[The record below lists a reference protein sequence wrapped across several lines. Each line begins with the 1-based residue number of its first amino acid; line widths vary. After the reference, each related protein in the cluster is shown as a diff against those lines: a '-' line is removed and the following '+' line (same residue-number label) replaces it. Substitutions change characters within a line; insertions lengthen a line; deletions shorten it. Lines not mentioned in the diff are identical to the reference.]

1 MANYYDT
8 ITPDVLGTKEPS
20 TDIEYVFKKEQE
32 ELPEQKYFKA
42 AASEAFVFPAVERA
56 IERRSSQFEE
66 EAWEIT
72 PDMDSLLKENYRE
85 EDEKYLRESK
95 SKEEFVARQRF
106 IKEDQDRLNTMASG
120 GWKGI
125 GAMLAFS
132 LVDPVSIGLSMA
144 TGGISKLRT
153 GNAVARAIKIGA
165 MAGMENV
172 AIDTALMQG
181 NTQTDLHSLMLS
193 FGAGSIIGGTVGA
206 FSKAYVPKVIDEV
219 RSADV
224 AAAADAENFIIKK
237 TVGEAS
243 SDVDLNIKKAFPEA
257 DARRV
262 QADILEH
269 ETALSRNLEGAM
281 SKTQYKKAKVKL
293 KQLEKEIESQN
304 KRIAEATE
312 ASNAKRATLDEE
324 HNLKLTEHKMTL
336 ETIEA
341 KYNPMLDA
349 QVKKVRK
356 LEGDA
361 RKNPSNKKKANRL
374 WKEEVKLEQLNQ
386 TKKARIKEATK
397 LAEAHVSKLD
407 AKFDDELRMETD
419 IDNQV
424 LTSLSDEVLVHQ
436 DRMNRAHKAKMSAQ
450 ELRNWNKMDDLD
462 KVKHFY
468 KDKEM
473 PNRVQELQRQV
484 DGYSPVRD
492 GAPEDVDSLGDL
504 NTPNRSA
511 GAAELDRPLHRIHT
525 LSFDEKK
532 KLAEYAYDG
541 AKMPENL
548 RGRMVESKVVR
559 IMHSAQAI
567 ISNSKDFAIRGFGY
581 HLFEAPQ
588 GGSAAKATVA
598 SRVVTY
604 SNRIRGAMRNRLNE
618 GLSDWGTEN
627 GLSMYDTHMKPKNF
641 RTYHKNVMLE
651 VLNPGMFP
659 DSPSI
664 IRGAE
669 GVRAQLK
676 EAGIIR
682 RDAGEAGF
690 ENLDVDENY
699 VPIILNETAIKNALV
714 NHSSWEIEKTLSLGY
729 QKGYYQLNETLSDRI
744 AEAYV
749 KRAKDHSLTM
759 RDAVRQSTDKDIN
772 TLVDQLKK
780 SGVDQDTI
788 DDFLDMS
795 MNQELKQHMS
805 NRAKKSLRPDISV
818 EYKNVGS
825 SATGLRFV
833 DLIDH
838 DLPKLLE
845 SYTRDAAGGA
855 SFAKLGFKTRR
866 EVLDFLTT
874 LEKGSVNNGFKY
886 KDIGEEIQILRD
898 GVDLAYGRSINSDP
912 HSGFVKNLSRLRSF
926 TGFLRLQ
933 FNGVASIPELARIT
947 AQRGISNVLEACPD
961 LGAFRGTKNLRE
973 GGRYSGHFKR
983 ADLEELDEIMHY
995 AGEDFTMYPSGL
1007 RADDIEEAGDA
1018 SRLGT
1023 YFDNAIAQGR
1033 KILEVASGFRTIQGT
1048 GEKIAVRALAI
1059 QIKKWA
1065 LTGENA
1071 LSKANLD
1078 RAGWHDGFLD
1088 EVKKFMKD
1096 NPKTGTYEGKTVR
1109 MFNYGKMTP
1118 EMQERLQIGMNRLI
1132 MHDMLKPMIG
1142 ETPMFMHKWL
1152 GQTLTQFRAFSLL
1165 SLEKHLVSDIR
1176 HDKVMAGIMAMHS
1189 AMLSYISLG
1198 IASMQANIGKED
1210 ALERIE
1216 RQMTGSAAVAGVINR
1231 MGQLASVGIG
1241 VDLMATLGLVPD
1253 EFMANPRQTGARA
1266 FSVESVPVVGMVGD
1280 MLEAPRAAIG
1290 AITGKETAS
1299 KGIKE
1304 VQDVLPFAKAIGINQ
1319 ALNVLKGSLE

>member
-8 ITPDVLGTKEPS
+8 ITPEVLGTKEPS

-32 ELPEQKYFKA
+32 ELPEQKYFQA
-42 AASEAFVFPAVERA
+42 AASEAFVFPAVKRA
-56 IERRSSQFEE
+56 VERRSSQFEE

-72 PDMDSLLKENYRE
+72 PDMDSLLKSNYRE

-144 TGGISKLRT
+144 TGGINSLRA

-193 FGAGSIIGGTVGA
+193 FAAGSIIGGTVGA
-206 FSKAYVPKVIDEV
+206 FSKAYTPKVLDEV
-219 RSADV
+219 KAADI
-224 AAAADAENFIIKK
+224 AAAADADNFIIKK

-243 SDVDLNIKKAFPEA
+243 SDVDLNIRKAFPEA

-269 ETALSRNLEGAM
+269 ETALNRNLEGAM

-293 KQLEKEIESQN
+293 KQLKKDIEYQN

-312 ASNAKRATLDEE
+312 ASNAKRAALDEE
-324 HNLKLTEHKMTL
+324 HALKLTEHKMTL

-361 RKNPSNKKKANRL
+361 RKNPANKKKADRL

-386 TKKARIKEATK
+386 TKKARIKEVTK

-407 AKFDDELRMETD
+407 AKFADELRMETD

-424 LTSLSDEVLVHQ
+424 LTALSDEVLTHQ

-492 GAPEDVDSLGDL
+492 GAPEEDSLGDL

-532 KLAEYAYDG
+532 KLADYAYDG

-559 IMHSAQAI
+559 IMHSAQTI

-588 GGSAAKATVA
+588 GGSSAKVTVA
-598 SRVVTY
+598 SRVVNF

-618 GLSDWGTEN
+618 GLSDWGKEN
-627 GLSMYDTHMKPKNF
+627 GLSAYDTLMKPKYF
-641 RTYHKNVMLE
+641 RTYNKNVMLE

-659 DSPSI
+659 DSPGI

-676 EAGIIR
+676 EAGIIN
-682 RDAGEAGF
+682 RDAGVGGF
-690 ENLDVDENY
+690 ENLNVDENY

-714 NHSSWEIEKTLSLGY
+714 NHSSWEIEKTISLGY
-729 QKGYYQLNETLSDRI
+729 QKGYFQLNETLSDRI

-780 SGVDQDTI
+780 AGVDQDTI

-795 MNQELKQHMS
+795 MDQELKQHMS

-818 EYKNVGS
+818 EYKNIGS

-855 SFAKLGFKTRR
+855 AFAKLGFKTRR

-886 KDIGEEIQILRD
+886 KEIGEEIQILRD
-898 GVDLAYGRSINSDP
+898 GVDLAYGRSINSEP
-912 HSGFVKNLSRLRSF
+912 HSIFVKGLSRIRSF

-947 AQRGISNVLEACPD
+947 AQRGISNVLDECPD
-961 LGAFRGTKNLRE
+961 LGAFIGTKNLRK
-973 GGRYSGHFKR
+973 GGRYSGHFDR
-983 ADLEELDEIMHY
+983 PDLEELDNIVHY
-995 AGEDFTMYPSGL
+995 AGEDHVLYPNGL
-1007 RADDIEEAGDA
+1007 RSDDIEEASDVGT
-1018 SRLGT
+1018 LGN

-1033 KILEVASGFRTIQGT
+1033 KVLEVASGFRTIQGT
-1048 GEKIAVRALAI
+1048 GEKLAI
-1059 QIKKWA
+1059 RTLASQIKKWA
-1065 LTGENA
+1065 LTGEGA

-1078 RAGWHDGFLD
+1078 RAGWHDGFLND
-1088 EVKKFMKD
+1088 VKAFMQA
-1096 NPKTGTYEGKTVR
+1096 NPGIDKYNGKEIRT
-1109 MFNYGKMTP
+1109 FNFGKMAP
-1118 EMQERLQIGMNRLI
+1118 EMQERLQIGMHRLV
-1132 MHDMLKPMIG
+1132 MHDMLRPMIG

-1189 AMLSYISLG
+1189 AALGYISLG
-1198 IASMQANIGKED
+1198 IASMQANIGKEN
-1210 ALERIE
+1210 AWERLEA
-1216 RQMTGSAAVAGVINR
+1216 QMTGTAAVAGVINR

-1290 AITGKETAS
+1290 AVTGKETAS

-1304 VQDVLPFAKAIGINQ
+1304 VQDILPFAKAIGINQ